1 MKIIEIKAIP
11 LRWESPRMGDALI
24 DVKARQALLVRVVT
38 DKGLEGIGEA
48 FLYGCSLRAGK
59 ALLEDHLA
67 PALIGEDPTR
77 IEWIWQKLFWRTVAH
92 GRRGLIMGLMSGV
105 DIALWDILG
114 KAAGMPVYKLLGGYA
129 DRVPSYASCGFY
141 APGKGLD
148 GLRRE
153 VERNLQKGYRHV
165 KIKAGRTP
173 KMPGHPLRCMP
184 CTEYGV
190 SVEEDLERMA
200 AARALVKEGRLL
212 VDLNAAWSS
221 GTIVHYGR
229 DLARCG
235 VDWLEEPTLFEDL
248 EGCARLRRQLRGIL
262 VMGFETEQGVM
273 NYGRLLEQGAVDILQ
288 PDIGWSGGITECRKI
303 AALGAAQNKPVSMHS
318 FGSAVHFAA
327 SLHLAASLPNTEI
340 IESETNENGLR
351 SELLARPLEADGEMS
366 FFVPEGPGL
375 GITLSEA
382 ALERMYTAL

>member
-212 VDLNAAWSS
+212 VDLNAAWS
-221 GTIVHYGR
+221 
-229 DLARCG
+229 L
-235 VDWLEEPTLFEDL
+235 
-248 EGCARLRRQLRGIL
+248 
-262 VMGFETEQGVM
+262 
-273 NYGRLLEQGAVDILQ
+273 
-288 PDIGWSGGITECRKI
+288 
-303 AALGAAQNKPVSMHS
+303 
-318 FGSAVHFAA
+318 
-327 SLHLAASLPNTEI
+327 SLIHI
-340 IESETNENGLR
+340 
-351 SELLARPLEADGEMS
+351 
-366 FFVPEGPGL
+366 
-375 GITLSEA
+375 
-382 ALERMYTAL
+382 